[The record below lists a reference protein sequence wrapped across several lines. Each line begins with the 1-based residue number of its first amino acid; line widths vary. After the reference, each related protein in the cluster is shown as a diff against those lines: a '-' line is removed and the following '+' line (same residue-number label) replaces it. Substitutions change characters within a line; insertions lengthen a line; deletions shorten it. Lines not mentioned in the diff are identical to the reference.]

1 MFDSLEL
8 SLVRAACSRDHGR
21 GEQAEQLLRQRTT
34 GNYARSMG
42 NLAQFYVSA
51 NRLDEAAS
59 ATRSGLEVAPNDDRL
74 IWLGR
79 HSETPDRQGH
89 GCCANDTHRH
99 VQLPGSSARSPRNCR
114 GPAGLRQGPSEAHL
128 QSCEGDQE
136 VSCLDLRLAGTSKRI
151 CPAGQSEDAGR
162 AALTATQLCPEAPA
176 AAKLATEALGQAGR
190 IEEAIA
196 MATKWRSLAP
206 SDDKSV
212 DFVQARLKCLRGQ
225 VEDARGQFKNA
236 RSQFEDAVKIL
247 KPYEEQILAA
257 AKDRPDDL
265 ELYASALASAGQVDK
280 AVQVVGD
287 RFRLDS
293 DWVVRYLR
301 IGEAMMNPARSGPYL
316 AF

>member
-1 MFDSLEL
+1 M
-8 SLVRAACSRDHGR
+8 
-21 GEQAEQLLRQRTT
+21 
-34 GNYARSMG
+34 
-42 NLAQFYVSA
+42 
-51 NRLDEAAS
+51 
-59 ATRSGLEVAPNDDRL
+59 
-74 IWLGR
+74 
-79 HSETPDRQGH
+79 
-89 GCCANDTHRH
+89 
-99 VQLPGSSARSPRNCR
+99 PGSA
-114 GPAGLRQGPSEAHL
+114 
-128 QSCEGDQE
+128 
-136 VSCLDLRLAGTSKRI
+136 
-151 CPAGQSEDAGR
+151 
-162 AALTATQLCPEAPA
+162 A

-301 IGEAMMNPARSGPYL
+301 IGEAMMNQPDLARIWLSRLDLSGDASGELLLVAARAWCKLGAKSGRSTDMDEGVGYATRAASYPKL
-316 AF
+316 AVPRTRSLPMDTPNRERWSSPSKPTALP